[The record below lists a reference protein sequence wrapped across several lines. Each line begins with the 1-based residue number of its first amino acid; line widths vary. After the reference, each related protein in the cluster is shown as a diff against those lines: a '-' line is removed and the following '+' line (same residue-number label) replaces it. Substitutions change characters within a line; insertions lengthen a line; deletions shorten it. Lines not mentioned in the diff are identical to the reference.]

1 MAKRFEIARVGGI
14 HGESLNEQRPA
25 ETAGKGAKEM
35 RITCPNCRAQYDVDP
50 AMIPEAGRD
59 VQCSSCAH
67 TWFQTRADDASM
79 ETEAGAQVAAEDTA
93 DEEVSDGVGEE
104 DTPLPEEIEAEA
116 ATAAAG
122 DEAQTWDEAAP
133 EPDAGDGEPR
143 GDEPGA
149 EAPEDVLETRASGSE
164 AAEEI
169 PSDDTA
175 TGPADDVEE
184 AAAAAKVTPD
194 DDTGEMPEDL
204 DDRLRAAMERPR
216 EDMVED
222 EVLESEAFRA
232 TMREAVSDPTAVTE
246 AEGQVSAPEEE
257 ADTETS
263 TEPGPALDRE
273 VADILREEAEFEATR
288 RRSEDAPPAFDPQG
302 DLAFGEGGASP
313 VLRERLDRMRSD
325 GVPEPTIAASAASA
339 TGAELA
345 GARRDRLPDIEEIN
359 STLRPGQ
366 GAPEPEIPMSAAEIA
381 TTRRSGFRS
390 GFVTIIIVTA
400 LLIGAYVYAPQIIR
414 AIPATEGAMIS
425 YVDIANSARDRID
438 GMMARAISGINT
450 MVGEGSNGA

>member
-1 MAKRFEIARVGGI
+1 
-14 HGESLNEQRPA
+14 
-25 ETAGKGAKEM
+25 M

-79 ETEAGAQVAAEDTA
+79 ETETRAQVAAEDIA
-93 DEEVSDGVGEE
+93 DEKGVDGVREE
-104 DTPLPEEIEAEA
+104 DTPLPAEIEAEA

-122 DEAQTWDEAAP
+122 DEAQTWDEAVP
-133 EPDAGDGEPR
+133 EPHAGDVGPR
-143 GDEPGA
+143 ADETGA
-149 EAPEDVLETRASGSE
+149 GAPEDVLETRASGSE
-164 AAEEI
+164 AVDET
-169 PSDDTA
+169 PSDDAA
-175 TGPADDVEE
+175 TGPADDGEE
-184 AAAAAKVTPD
+184 AAAAADVTRD
-194 DDTGEMPEDL
+194 EETGETPEDL

-216 EDMVED
+216 EDMVEG

-232 TMREAVSDPTAVTE
+232 TMREAVSDPAAVTE
-246 AEGQVSAPEEE
+246 AEVEVFAPEEQ

-302 DLAFGEGGASP
+302 DLAFGEGGAST
-313 VLRERLDRMRSD
+313 VLRERLDRMRGD
-325 GVPEPTIAASAASA
+325 GVPEPTIAASAAPA
-339 TGAELA
+339 TDAALA

-366 GAPEPEIPMSAAEIA
+366 GAPEPEMPMSAAEIA
-381 TTRRSGFRS
+381 TTRRSGFRF
-390 GFVTIIIVTA
+390 GFVTVIIVTA
-400 LLIGAYVYAPQIIR
+400 LLVGAYLYAPQIIR
-414 AIPATEGAMIS
+414 AVPATEDAMIS

-438 GMMARAISGINT
+438 GMMSRAISGINT